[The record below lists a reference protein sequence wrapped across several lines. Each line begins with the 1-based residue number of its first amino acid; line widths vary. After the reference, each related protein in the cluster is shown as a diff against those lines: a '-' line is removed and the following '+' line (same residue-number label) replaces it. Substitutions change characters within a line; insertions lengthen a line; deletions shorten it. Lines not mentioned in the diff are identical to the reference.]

1 MRQPDRSRRDGDAL
15 RAGDVCARQ
24 GAPGVEGIRTSA
36 FAWLL
41 LSLAVLLL
49 DQATKLWAVT
59 VLPHNVDVAV
69 VEGWW
74 NWSRSYNSGAA
85 FGLLGGAGGWQRPA
99 LTALAL
105 GVCAFLVYSLRRL
118 PRRSWRLAVPYALV
132 IGGAL
137 GNAADRLIRGQV
149 VDFIQWYWRDFFW
162 PTFNVADMAIVI
174 GAVAIA
180 ANGLMRPKS
189 SQGQSF

>member
-1 MRQPDRSRRDGDAL
+1 MRQPDRSKRTGDAL
-15 RAGDVCARQ
+15 RAGDVHARQ

-36 FAWLL
+36 IAWLL

-49 DQATKLWAVT
+49 DQVTKWWAMT
-59 VLPHNVDVAV
+59 AIPDDVAIAV

-74 NWSRSYNSGAA
+74 NWRRSYNPGAA
-85 FGLLGGAGGWQRPA
+85 FGLLGGAGGWQRPVLA
-99 LTALAL
+99 ALAL
-105 GVCAFLVYSLRRL
+105 GVSAYLVYSLYRL
-118 PRRSWRLAVPYALV
+118 PRRAWRLAVPYALV

-137 GNAADRLIRGQV
+137 GNAADRLSRGQV

-180 ANGLMRPKS
+180 ANGLMPPKL
-189 SQGQSF
+189 SQGQAS

>member
-1 MRQPDRSRRDGDAL
+1 MRQPDRSKRTGDAL
-15 RAGDVCARQ
+15 RAGDVHARQ

-36 FAWLL
+36 IAWLL

-85 FGLLGGAGGWQRPA
+85 FGLLGGAGGWQRPVLA
-99 LTALAL
+99 ALAL
-105 GVCAFLVYSLRRL
+105 GVSAYLVYSLYRL
-118 PRRSWRLAVPYALV
+118 PRRAWRLAVPYALV

-137 GNAADRLIRGQV
+137 GNAADRLSRGQV

-180 ANGLMRPKS
+180 ANGLMPPKL
-189 SQGQSF
+189 SQGQAS

>member
-1 MRQPDRSRRDGDAL
+1 MRQPDRSKRTGDAL
-15 RAGDVCARQ
+15 RAGDVHARQ

-36 FAWLL
+36 IAWLL

-49 DQATKLWAVT
+49 DQVSKWWAMT
-59 VLPHNVDVAV
+59 AIPDDVAIAV

-74 NWSRSYNSGAA
+74 NWRRSYNPGAA
-85 FGLLGGAGGWQRPA
+85 FGLLGGAGGWQRPVLA
-99 LTALAL
+99 ALAL
-105 GVCAFLVYSLRRL
+105 GVSAYLVYSLYRL
-118 PRRSWRLAVPYALV
+118 PRRAWRLAVPYALV

-137 GNAADRLIRGQV
+137 GNAADRLSRGQV

-174 GAVAIA
+174 GAVAIV
-180 ANGLMRPKS
+180 ANGLMPPKL
-189 SQGQSF
+189 SQGQAS

>member
-1 MRQPDRSRRDGDAL
+1 MRQPDRSKRTGDAL
-15 RAGDVCARQ
+15 RAGDVPARQ

-36 FAWLL
+36 IAWLL

-49 DQATKLWAVT
+49 DQATKWWAMT
-59 VLPHNVDVAV
+59 AIPDDVAIAV

-74 NWSRSYNSGAA
+74 NWRRSYNPGAA
-85 FGLLGGAGGWQRPA
+85 FGLLGGAGGWQRPVLA
-99 LTALAL
+99 ALAL
-105 GVCAFLVYSLRRL
+105 GVSAYLVYSLYRL
-118 PRRSWRLAVPYALV
+118 PRRAWRLAVPYALV

-137 GNAADRLIRGQV
+137 GNAADRLSRGQV
-149 VDFIQWYWRDFFW
+149 VDFIQWYWRDFFL

-180 ANGLMRPKS
+180 ANGLMQPKS
-189 SQGQSF
+189 SQGLAS

>member
-1 MRQPDRSRRDGDAL
+1 MRQPDRSKRDGDTL

-24 GAPGVEGIRTSA
+24 GAPGVAGIRTSA
-36 FAWLL
+36 IAWLL

-59 VLPHNVDVAV
+59 VLPHNVAVAV
-69 VEGWW
+69 AEGWW

-174 GAVAIA
+174 GAVAIV
-180 ANGLMRPKS
+180 ANGLMPPKL
-189 SQGQSF
+189 SQGQAS

>member
-1 MRQPDRSRRDGDAL
+1 MRQPDRSKRTGDAL
-15 RAGDVCARQ
+15 RAGDVHARQ

-36 FAWLL
+36 IAWLL

-49 DQATKLWAVT
+49 DQATKWWAMT
-59 VLPHNVDVAV
+59 AIPDDVAIAV

-74 NWSRSYNSGAA
+74 NWRRSYNPGAA
-85 FGLLGGAGGWQRPA
+85 FGLLGGAGGWQRPVLA
-99 LTALAL
+99 ALAL
-105 GVCAFLVYSLRRL
+105 GVSAYLVYSLYRL
-118 PRRSWRLAVPYALV
+118 PRRAWRLAVPYALV

-137 GNAADRLIRGQV
+137 GNAADRLSRGQV

-162 PTFNVADMAIVI
+162 PTFSVADMAIVI

-180 ANGLMRPKS
+180 ANGLMPPKL
-189 SQGQSF
+189 SQGQAA

>member
-1 MRQPDRSRRDGDAL
+1 MRQPDRSKRNGDAL

-36 FAWLL
+36 IAWLL

-49 DQATKLWAVT
+49 DQVTKWWAMT
-59 VLPHNVDVAV
+59 AIPDDVAIAV

-74 NWSRSYNSGAA
+74 NWRRSYNPGAA
-85 FGLLGGAGGWQRPA
+85 FGLLGGAGGWQRPVLA
-99 LTALAL
+99 ALAL
-105 GVCAFLVYSLRRL
+105 GVSAYLVYSLYRL
-118 PRRSWRLAVPYALV
+118 PRRAWRLAVPYALV

-137 GNAADRLIRGQV
+137 GNAADRLSRGQV

-180 ANGLMRPKS
+180 ANGLMPPKL
-189 SQGQSF
+189 SQGQAS

>member
-1 MRQPDRSRRDGDAL
+1 MRQPDRTKRTGDAL
-15 RAGDVCARQ
+15 RAGDVHARQ

-36 FAWLL
+36 IAWLL

-49 DQATKLWAVT
+49 DQVTKWWAMT
-59 VLPHNVDVAV
+59 AIPDDVAIAV

-74 NWSRSYNSGAA
+74 NWRRSYNPGAA
-85 FGLLGGAGGWQRPA
+85 FGLLGGAGGWQRPVLA
-99 LTALAL
+99 ALAL
-105 GVCAFLVYSLRRL
+105 GVSAYLVYSLYRL
-118 PRRSWRLAVPYALV
+118 PRRAWRLAVPYALV

-137 GNAADRLIRGQV
+137 GNAADRLSRGQV

-180 ANGLMRPKS
+180 ANGLMPPKL
-189 SQGQSF
+189 SQGQAS

>member
-1 MRQPDRSRRDGDAL
+1 MRQPDRSKRDGDAL

-36 FAWLL
+36 IAWLL

-49 DQATKLWAVT
+49 DQATKWWAMT
-59 VLPHNVDVAV
+59 AIPDDVAIAV

-74 NWSRSYNSGAA
+74 NWRRSYNPGAA
-85 FGLLGGAGGWQRPA
+85 FGLLGGAGGWQRPVLA
-99 LTALAL
+99 ALAL
-105 GVCAFLVYSLRRL
+105 GVSAYLVYSLYRL
-118 PRRSWRLAVPYALV
+118 PRRAWRLAVPYALV

-137 GNAADRLIRGQV
+137 GNAADRLSRGQV

-180 ANGLMRPKS
+180 ANGLMPPKL
-189 SQGQSF
+189 SQGQAS

>member
-1 MRQPDRSRRDGDAL
+1 M
-15 RAGDVCARQ
+15 
-24 GAPGVEGIRTSA
+24 
-36 FAWLL
+36 
-41 LSLAVLLL
+41 
-49 DQATKLWAVT
+49 
-59 VLPHNVDVAV
+59 
-69 VEGWW
+69 
-74 NWSRSYNSGAA
+74 
-85 FGLLGGAGGWQRPA
+85 
-99 LTALAL
+99 
-105 GVCAFLVYSLRRL
+105 
-118 PRRSWRLAVPYALV
+118 

>member
-1 MRQPDRSRRDGDAL
+1 MRQPDRSKRTGDAL
-15 RAGDVCARQ
+15 RAGDVHTRQ

-36 FAWLL
+36 IAWLL

-49 DQATKLWAVT
+49 DQVTKWWAMT
-59 VLPHNVDVAV
+59 AIPDDVAIAV

-74 NWSRSYNSGAA
+74 NWRRSYNPGAA
-85 FGLLGGAGGWQRPA
+85 FGLLGGAGGWQRPVLA
-99 LTALAL
+99 ALAL
-105 GVCAFLVYSLRRL
+105 GVSAYLVYSLYRL
-118 PRRSWRLAVPYALV
+118 PRRAWRLAVPYALV

-137 GNAADRLIRGQV
+137 GNAADRLSRGQV

-180 ANGLMRPKS
+180 ANGLMPPKL
-189 SQGQSF
+189 SQGQAS